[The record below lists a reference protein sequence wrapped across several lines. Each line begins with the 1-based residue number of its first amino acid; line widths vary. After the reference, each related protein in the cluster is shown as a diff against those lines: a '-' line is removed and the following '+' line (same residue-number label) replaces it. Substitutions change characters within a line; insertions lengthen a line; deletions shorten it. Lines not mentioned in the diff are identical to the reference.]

1 MRQAVQE
8 LMYWKGKSTLVLALI
23 LVELTLIPSHPVN
36 SYQAW
41 KVWQANSATTF
52 LQQASMRR
60 RKRYSMKTGP
70 GARSQW
76 ETGSRLLALEVLRES
91 LTAPP

>member
-1 MRQAVQE
+1 MRRAVQE
-8 LMYWKGKSTLVLALI
+8 LMYWMGKRTLVLALI
-23 LVELTLIPSHPVN
+23 LVELTLIPSHPEN

-41 KVWQANSATTF
+41 KVRQANSATMF

-60 RKRYSMKTGP
+60 RGQYSMKTGP
-70 GARSQW
+70 WARSQW